1 MQNVLLPGVVAALA
15 IAFWLSRKPLKPMLS
30 NADTSGI
37 AQLNRAQLE
46 RVLEPSDADGAD
58 QDPLPLDGWASP
70 RTEQERMLLQQRL
83 RQAMEYGPDQRLRAV
98 REAALWGHQAVLPF
112 LRRAL
117 HDSDSR
123 VVEAAAQAIGPFRGA
138 TRRQGNQSA
147 RPPRNVARMR

>member
-1 MQNVLLPGVVAALA
+1 MQNVLLPGAAAVLA
-15 IAFWLSRKPLKPMLS
+15 LVFWLRRKRLKPLFS
-30 NADTSGI
+30 NADPRGV

-46 RVLEPSDADGAD
+46 LVVKPSDTSAPRL
-58 QDPLPLDGWASP
+58 DPLNGWAAP
-70 RTEQERMLLQQRL
+70 RTEQERLLVQQRL
-83 RQAMEYGPDQRLRAV
+83 RQAMADGPEQRLLAV
-98 REAALWGHQAVLPF
+98 REAALWGNPLVLPL

>member
-1 MQNVLLPGVVAALA
+1 MC
-15 IAFWLSRKPLKPMLS
+15 IRDS
-30 NADTSGI
+30 ADTSGI

-46 RVLEPSDADGAD
+46 RVLEPSDADGAN
-58 QDPLPLDGWASP
+58 QDPFAGWASP
-70 RTEQERMLLQQRL
+70 RTKQERLLLQQRL
-83 RQAMEYGPDQRLRAV
+83 RQAMADGPEQRLLAV
-98 REAALWGHQAVLPF
+98 REAALWGHQAVLPL

-123 VVEAAAQAIGPFRGA
+123 VVEAAAEAIGPFRGA

>member
-1 MQNVLLPGVVAALA
+1 MQNVLLPGVAAVLA
-15 IAFWLSRKPLKPMLS
+15 LVFWLRRKPLKPMLS

-58 QDPLPLDGWASP
+58 QDPLAGWASP
-70 RTEQERMLLQQRL
+70 RTQQERMLLQQRL
-83 RQAMEYGPDQRLRAV
+83 RQAMEDGPDQRLRAV
-98 REAALWGHQAVLPF
+98 REAALWGHQAVLPL

-123 VVEAAAQAIGPFRGA
+123 VVEAAAQAIGPFRSA